1 MKRNDIT
8 VEVKHPKLRTVAFFI
23 ALAVAVCAFAG
34 GIYYWV
40 HNDPGWFDIGL
51 DSNETAPL
59 YADGIAV
66 RFYLDGKSNDIRVA
80 KTEIK
85 KLCSERLS
93 RYYMLFDGTEMYPDI
108 VNLASVNQTPG
119 AWVALPDEVYEVLSD
134 AWAKTQKN
142 EGYSVLSGALN
153 EFWQTQLYLTEPQST
168 DPLVDPDAKKACEAL
183 AAAIN
188 DPRELNLEFRD
199 ESKEVRLTKS
209 ASYVKLEEELAE
221 AYGLSGNVLDLGLL
235 KESYLVA
242 YTAKALAEHG
252 HDTGLFTTRG
262 GLYYCMAGLD
272 DAGTIDVMSYVDGEA
287 VAIGQ
292 KPLAGGDVMSLR
304 RAFPFEGETF
314 GYYAV
319 EADGETVLRS
329 PQVSALTGDV
339 PDDRLAVYVK
349 RENATVLTS
358 ADVCYDS
365 LILFLSGTLPEE
377 GECWYVLP
385 DAPKTLLP

>member
-1 MKRNDIT
+1 M
-8 VEVKHPKLRTVAFFI
+8 AFFI
-23 ALAVAVCAFAG
+23 ALAVAVCSFAG
-34 GIYYWV
+34 GIYFWV

-59 YADGIAV
+59 YADGVAL

-93 RYYMLFDGTEMYPDI
+93 RYYMLFDGAEMYPDV

-119 AWVALPDEVYEVLSD
+119 AWVALPDEVYEVLCD
-134 AWAKTQKN
+134 AWAKTQKH
-142 EGYSVLSGALN
+142 EGYSVLAGALN
-153 EFWQTQLYLTEPQST
+153 EFWQTQLYLTDPQAT
-168 DPLVDPDAKKACEAL
+168 DPLLDPDAKKACEAL

-188 DPRELNLEFRD
+188 DPNELNLEFRD
-199 ESKEVRLTKS
+199 ASKEVRLTKS

-221 AYGLSGNVLDLGLL
+221 AYGISGAVLDLGLL

-242 YTAKALAEHG
+242 YTAQALADAG
-252 HDTGLFTTRG
+252 YDTGLFTTRG

-287 VAIGQ
+287 GIIAE
-292 KPLAGGDVMSLR
+292 KPLAGGTVVSLR
-304 RAFPFEGETF
+304 RAFPFETGEF

-319 EADGETVLRS
+319 TADGESALRS

-339 PDDRLAVYVK
+339 PDERLAVYVK
-349 RENATVLTS
+349 RENADVLTAS
-358 ADVCYDS
+358 DAAYDS
-365 LILFLSGTLPEE
+365 LIAFLGGTLPEE